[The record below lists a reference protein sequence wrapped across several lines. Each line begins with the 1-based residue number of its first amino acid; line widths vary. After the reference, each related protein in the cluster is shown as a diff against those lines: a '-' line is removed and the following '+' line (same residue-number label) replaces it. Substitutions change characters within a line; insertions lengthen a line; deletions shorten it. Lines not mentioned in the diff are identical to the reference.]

1 MFDLFIVTVFQY
13 LYKELRD
20 SCLKNCYMNKF
31 YFISHLYSRTY
42 QNIRAS
48 PKRVYNDIYLN
59 KLQFQK
65 KLRFSKY
72 INTKNTMICKSEAY
86 FIYETYELIETLNY

>member
-13 LYKELRD
+13 LYKDFMTLV
-20 SCLKNCYMNKF
+20 SKNCYMNKF
-31 YFISHLYSRTY
+31 YFISHLYSKTY

-59 KLQFQK
+59 KLQF
-65 KLRFSKY
+65 SKY
-72 INTKNTMICKSEAY
+72 INTKNTMICKSRTY